1 MNEIVKIIIKKLSAK
16 MKKRKLHLSILILS
30 LLNLFNSCQM
40 SESYGNYI
48 KVNDTSIN
56 IKGQKNFN
64 ANCSGCHN
72 FKQDGIG
79 PQLSRV
85 TAFASEEW
93 IVQFIKNSKRLISS
107 SDERAVKVFNKYKK
121 AVMPAFEGFSSDELH
136 AIYVYIKSQEKTDA
150 AIENNNEKGL
160 SNPIPDTIALSNL
173 LVNLEPFTQIPS
185 SAKKPPLARITKL
198 GFQPASGNLFINDLQ
213 GKLYKIKNGHPI
225 IYLDIQ
231 KLKPKFMNN
240 PGLGSGLGSFAFHPS
255 FQNNGLFYTTHSEI
269 KGSGKPD
276 FSYADSMRSDLQWVI
291 TEWKTNHINEDSFTG
306 TNRELLRINF
316 VKVNHGIQEIIFN
329 PLSKPGNKDY
339 GMLYIGLGDGGSVEE
354 GYEFIVHS
362 KEKIWGTIIRIDPTG
377 KNSSN
382 GKYGIPSDN
391 PFVNSNN
398 KNVLK
403 EIYAYGFRNPHRIT
417 WTKSGDML
425 VSNIGQGNIE
435 SINLIQPGNDYGW
448 PIREGNFLTADIKNN
463 IGTVYPLP
471 SNDSIYKITYL
482 VVAFD
487 HDEGKAISGGVEYW
501 GKDIPALKGKFLFGD
516 IPSGRLFYTQVADI
530 KQGNLATIKEWKI
543 TINHQPKT
551 LKEVC
556 GSDRVDLHFG
566 KDINGDLYILTKAD
580 GKVYKLTSAIMKSS
594 IDKK

>member
-1 MNEIVKIIIKKLSAK
+1 
-16 MKKRKLHLSILILS
+16 MKKRKLHFSILIIC

-40 SESYGNYI
+40 SGSYGNYI
-48 KVNDTSIN
+48 KPNDTSVN
-56 IKGQKNFN
+56 IIGQKIFN

-85 TAFASEEW
+85 SGSATEEW
-93 IVQFIKNSKRLISS
+93 ITKFIKNSKQLISS
-107 SDERAVKVFNKYKK
+107 NDERAVKVFNKYKK
-121 AVMPAFEGFSSDELH
+121 SAMPSFEAFSNEELH
-136 AIYVYIKSQEKTDA
+136 ALYVYIKSQEKTDA
-150 AIENNNEKGL
+150 SLENNYEKGI
-160 SNPIPDTIALSNL
+160 SNPIIDTIAISSL
-173 LVNLEPFTQIPS
+173 LVNLEPYIQIPP
-185 SAKKPPLARITKL
+185 SANKPPLARITKL
-198 GFQPASGNLFINDLQ
+198 GFQPISGNLFINDLQ
-213 GKLYKIKNGHPI
+213 GKLYKIKNGKPI

-231 KLKPKFMNN
+231 KLKNKFMNI
-240 PGLGSGLGSFAFHPS
+240 PGLGSGLGSFAFHPN
-255 FQNNGLFYTTHSEI
+255 FQTNGLFYTTHSEI
-269 KGSGKPD
+269 KDSGKPD
-276 FSYADSMRSDLQWVI
+276 FSYADSIRVDLQWVL
-291 TEWKTNHINEDSFTG
+291 TEWKTNNINVDTFSG

-316 VKVNHGIQEIIFN
+316 VKVNHGIQEITFN
-329 PLSKPGNKDY
+329 PLSKIGSKDY
-339 GMLYIGLGDGGSVEE
+339 GMLYMGIGDGGSVEQ
-354 GYEFIVHS
+354 GYEFITHS
-362 KEKIWGTIIRIDPTG
+362 KEKIWGTILRINPMG

-417 WTKSGDML
+417 WTKSGKML

-448 PIREGNFLTADIKNN
+448 PIREGNFLTADINNN
-463 IGTVYPLP
+463 ISTVYPLP
-471 SNDSIYKITYL
+471 SNDSIYKITYP
-482 VVAFD
+482 VVEFD

-530 KQGNLATIKEWKI
+530 KQGKLATIKEWKI

-556 GSDRVDLHFG
+556 GSERVDLHFG
-566 KDINGDLYILTKAD
+566 RDINGDLYILTKAD
-580 GKVYKLTSAIMKSS
+580 GKVYKITSAIMKSS

>member
-1 MNEIVKIIIKKLSAK
+1 MNKTNL
-16 MKKRKLHLSILILS
+16 LLSILIVS
-30 LLNLFNSCQM
+30 LFSFFNSCQL
-40 SESYGNYI
+40 SGPYGNYSI
-48 KVNDTSIN
+48 VNDTSIN
-56 IKGQKNFN
+56 QTGEKIFK
-64 ANCSGCHN
+64 ANCSACHN

-79 PQLSRV
+79 PQLSSV
-85 TAFASEEW
+85 TASASEEW
-93 IVQFIKNSKRLISS
+93 IVQFIKNSKKLISS
-107 SDERAVKVFNKYKK
+107 NDERAVQVFNKYRK
-121 AVMPAFEGFSSDELH
+121 AVMPAFESFTPEELH
-136 AIYVYIKSQEKTDA
+136 ALFVYIQSQKKSVEPSS
-150 AIENNNEKGL
+150 INNKKGL
-160 SNPIPDTIALSNL
+160 SNPIADTIALSNL
-173 LVNLEPFTQIPS
+173 VVNLEPFTQIPA

-198 GFQPASGNLFINDLQ
+198 GFEPASGNLFINDLQ
-213 GKLYKIKNGHPI
+213 GKLYKIKNGHPF
-225 IYLDIQ
+225 IYLDIE
-231 KLKPKFMNN
+231 KLKPKFLNN

-255 FQNNGLFYTTHSEI
+255 FQTNGIFYTTHSEI

-276 FSYADSMRSDLQWVI
+276 FSYADSMRSDLQWVL
-291 TEWKTNHINEDSFTG
+291 TEWKTNHSKEDSFSG

-316 VKVNHGIQEIIFN
+316 VKVNHGIQEITFN

-354 GYEFIVHS
+354 GYEYIVHS

-382 GKYGIPSDN
+382 GKYGIPADN

-398 KNVLK
+398 KNVVK
-403 EIYAYGFRNPHRIT
+403 EIYAYGFRNPHRRT
-417 WTKSGDML
+417 WTKSGKML

-448 PIREGNFLTADIKNN
+448 PIREGNFLAADIKNN

-471 SNDSIYKITYL
+471 SNDSIYKITYP
-482 VVAFD
+482 VVEFD

-501 GKDIPALKGKFLFGD
+501 GNDIPALKGKFLFGD

-530 KQGNLATIKEWKI
+530 KQGKLATIKEWKI
-543 TINHQPKT
+543 SINHQPKT

-566 KDINGDLYILTKAD
+566 RDINGDLYILTKAD
-580 GKVYKLTSAIMKSS
+580 GKVYKLTSAIIKSA